1 MAGGNGGVRPVTV
14 GGALGAL
21 AAAWA
26 GVSPVEAVAAVL
38 GLVYLVL
45 VIGQHRAA
53 WLAALASTALYLYVF
68 YGARLYMQAALQV
81 YYIIIAL
88 YAWHAWRRRPGGDTL
103 PVSRAAWRVQAAG
116 LAAVL
121 AASALSAAWLARETG
136 SSDPYLDSL
145 TTWASVFTTWL
156 VARKKIDNWPWWLVV
171 DSLIVVL
178 CWRGR
183 LYPSMILYGLYLGLV
198 LMGWRSW
205 YLDMQRPARAPE
217 RAA

>member
-1 MAGGNGGVRPVTV
+1 VRPVS
-14 GGALGAL
+14 LGEAL
-21 AAAWA
+21 AAVAAVWA

-38 GLVYLVL
+38 GLVYLLL
-45 VIGQHRAA
+45 VIGQHRGA

-81 YYIIIAL
+81 YYIAVAL
-88 YAWHAWRRRPGGDTL
+88 YAWHAWRRRPGGGEL
-103 PVSRAAWRVQAAG
+103 PVSRASWRAQAAG

-121 AASALSAAWLARETG
+121 AVSAASAAWLARETG
-136 SSDPYLDSL
+136 SADPFLDSL

-156 VARKKIDNWPWWLVV
+156 VARKKIENWPWWLVV
-171 DSLIVVL
+171 DALIVVL

-183 LYPSMILYGLYLGLV
+183 LYASMILYGLYLGLV

-205 YLDMQRPARAPE
+205 YLDMQRQSRTPE
-217 RAA
+217 TAA

>member
-1 MAGGNGGVRPVTV
+1 MS
-14 GGALGAL
+14 LGELLAT
-21 AAAWA
+21 AAAVWA
-26 GVSPVEAVAAVL
+26 DTSPVEAVAAAL

-81 YYIIIAL
+81 YYIVIAL
-88 YAWHAWRRRPGGDTL
+88 YAWRAWRRRPGAEELRVTHA
-103 PVSRAAWRVQAAG
+103 SWRSQALG
-116 LAAVL
+116 LVAVL
-121 AASALSAAWLARETG
+121 LVSAASAAWLARTTG
-136 SSDPYLDSL
+136 SRDPFLDSL

-156 VARKKIDNWPWWLVV
+156 VARKKIENWPWWLVV
-171 DSLIVVL
+171 DTLIVAL

-183 LYPSMILYGLYLGLV
+183 LYSTMILYGLYLGLV

-205 YLDMQRPARAPE
+205 WLDLRGQTRAPE
-217 RAA
+217 PAA